1 MMRFLFIVLL
11 TLLGEAMAGM
21 RHGTAVALNGEPVA
35 QLTRYEHEFFPLMS
49 VVKLPLAVV
58 VLHHVEQGKLR
69 LVEHYQLAEADMAP
83 NTWSPMQKRFPKGG
97 SFSLESLLLASLCE
111 SDNNACNYLFRL
123 VGGPQRVQQFFKMH
137 YGMDFPLHIA
147 ATEKGMASGVAAMS
161 LNCAT
166 PAAMLRVLEDL
177 HSSAFLH
184 TLHPLLTPPMARLLL
199 AYMEQTSTGQD
210 RLRAGLPSEKL
221 SFAHKTGSSGT
232 VGGSTLAHNDVGIIR
247 LPDDRYACIVSF
259 ITACTED
266 AATMNH
272 AHAQLAEMTYSALT
286 DK

>member
-123 VGGPQRVQQFFKMH
+123 VGGPQRVQQFFKT
-137 YGMDFPLHIA
+137 A
-147 ATEKGMASGVAAMS
+147 
-161 LNCAT
+161 CAGGF
-166 PAAMLRVLEDL
+166 
-177 HSSAFLH
+177 AFLCVSAH
-184 TLHPLLTPPMARLLL
+184 TAPPADATHGTFVAGIHGADLNG
-199 AYMEQTSTGQD
+199 AGPFESWASEQEAVIRPQD
-210 RLRAGLPSEKL
+210 RLVRYCGREYAGS
-221 SFAHKTGSSGT
+221 
-232 VGGSTLAHNDVGIIR
+232 
-247 LPDDRYACIVSF
+247 
-259 ITACTED
+259 
-266 AATMNH
+266 
-272 AHAQLAEMTYSALT
+272 
-286 DK
+286 